1 MLSGCVP
8 SWIALAISF
17 PVVSWRSSLHNP
29 LFDSSL
35 VLLFRRLEASWWEWR
50 VTKRDKV
57 ETITY
62 FPVLP
67 VIHYS
72 CSLTK
77 RWGMIPRLK
86 ALRRLESTRCCRRI
100 PSADSAR
107 TQWTHKI
114 ALRDEELMAAEMA
127 PWTKCT
133 NHKGCVVHIVDALA
147 STIRPQYIHHFSHH
161 SCSTHISSHWISQE
175 VHRTFRLSH
184 IAICCASFRS
194 PIILAAH
201 KYRVYTSLEF
211 SNSFQQHNY
220 FTFFML
226 MMHVSAILDHN
237 KQLAW
242 VAIARK

>member
-1 MLSGCVP
+1 MY
-8 SWIALAISF
+8 
-17 PVVSWRSSLHNP
+17 
-29 LFDSSL
+29 
-35 VLLFRRLEASWWEWR
+35 RLELHLQSPSQWSAEGVHSTTPYLIHPWSYSFGGWKASWWEWR

-147 STIRPQYIHHFSHH
+147 STIRPQYIHHFSIILVAHTSAHTEFPKKFTAPSGCHTSPSVVHH
-161 SCSTHISSHWISQE
+161 LDLPSFLQHTNIEFIHH
-175 VHRTFRLSH
+175 L
-184 IAICCASFRS
+184 SFR
-194 PIILAAH
+194 IA
-201 KYRVYTSLEF
+201 F
-211 SNSFQQHNY
+211 SN
-220 FTFFML
+220 TITLLFFLL